1 MRQSLCDSAVLPKN
15 SSPLGLELSFPAS
28 SLPSIRNGYESQN
41 QDEKWSIYYREPWV
55 QVWRPNLRGVY
66 CYAVRFEEAD
76 SQRIRA
82 AESWVGEEVRDWFG
96 QDLDE
101 HRRIVT
107 FVLECLGGESCESR
121 ESRESRDE
129 REGFGRKFEFK
140 FFSEKRGSNSIF
152 FSGHAT
158 CLSDV
163 DEITRKLREE
173 VTRMQKEV

>member
-1 MRQSLCDSAVLPKN
+1 MRQSLCDSAVLPEN

-28 SLPSIRNGYESQN
+28 SLPSIRNGYDSQN

-76 SQRIRA
+76 SHRIRV
-82 AESWVGEEVRDWFG
+82 AESWVGEEIRDPDNWFG
-96 QDLDE
+96 PDLDV

-107 FVLECLGGESCESR
+107 SVLESVGGESCESR
-121 ESRESRDE
+121 EE
-129 REGFGRKFEFK
+129 REGFGRKFEFQ
-140 FFSEKRGSNSIF
+140 FVSEKRGSNSIF

-163 DEITRKLREE
+163 DEITKRLREE
-173 VTRMQKEV
+173 VTQMQKEV

>member
-1 MRQSLCDSAVLPKN
+1 MRQSLSDSATLPEH

-41 QDEKWSIYYREPWV
+41 QDEKWSIYYRAPWV
-55 QVWRPNLRGVY
+55 QVWRSNLTGVY

-76 SQRIRA
+76 SHRIPV

-121 ESRESRDE
+121 DE
-129 REGFGRKFEFK
+129 REGFGRKFEFE
-140 FFSEKRGSNSIF
+140 FFSERRGLNSIF
-152 FSGHAT
+152 FTGHAT

-163 DEITRKLREE
+163 DEIAKRLREE
-173 VTRMQKEV
+173 VTQMQKEV